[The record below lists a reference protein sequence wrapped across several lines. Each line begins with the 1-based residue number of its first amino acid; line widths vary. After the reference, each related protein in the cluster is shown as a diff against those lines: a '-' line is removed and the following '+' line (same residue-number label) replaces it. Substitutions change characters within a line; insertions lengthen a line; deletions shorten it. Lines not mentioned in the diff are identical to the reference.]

1 MDRVFTIE
9 QLRPIKNSMT
19 ISRDAKMG
27 TTTGITFFSLGK
39 DTSISQE
46 CYEQHQIRRSNET
59 ERLNFLWGRK
69 YCKPWRCSAAD
80 GKFTNFTAIFPA
92 HILPTCKGAVC
103 CTPACFSF
111 IERMKRGFL
120 PAGGITFSLPPK
132 LQITRDYLPA
142 YRKYFSF
149 HYLQNRKKENGRWF
163 SKLFPFCSLI
173 QEEKENAKDKHK
185 KNSKSFQTYCFLP
198 LKGHNYSFKLSTMF
212 MLTASNI
219 DKCNKGKNC
228 NYNYVPLAW
237 LRNTHNYT
245 IDSHY

>member
-149 HYLQNRKKENGRWF
+149 HYLQNRKNENGRWF

-185 KNSKSFQTYCFLP
+185 KKQQIFSDLLLFAIKRPQLFF
-198 LKGHNYSFKLSTMF
+198 
-212 MLTASNI
+212 
-219 DKCNKGKNC
+219 
-228 NYNYVPLAW
+228 
-237 LRNTHNYT
+237 
-245 IDSHY
+245 